1 MTDKVNDKLY
11 EDNESLIKKAR
22 SGDLKAR
29 DKVITNN
36 LGLVYSIVRRFLNRG
51 YEEEDLV
58 QIGSIGL
65 IRAAEKFDL
74 SFNVKFST
82 YAVPMIIGEIKRFL
96 RDDGIIKVSRSLK
109 EIAANAAVVKKEIE
123 KEKGTEAT
131 VKEIAD
137 KMGISA
143 EELSNALESQRPM
156 FSIYAKIDDGNG
168 EGKSL
173 IEKLES
179 AENPMDKAVDRLTV
193 QSLMEELEPRDKE
206 IVKQRY
212 FDGKTQMQIAE
223 KMGISQ
229 VQVSRLEKKILQ
241 KMRNKVWNI

>member
-1 MTDKVNDKLY
+1 MTDKINENLY
-11 EDNESLIKKAR
+11 EDNEVLLKKAR
-22 SGDLKAR
+22 AGDLKAR

-109 EIAANAAVVKKEIE
+109 ETAANAAVVKFEIE

-179 AENPMDKAVDRLTV
+179 IENPMDKAVDRLTV

-206 IVKQRY
+206 IVRQRY
-212 FDGKTQMQIAE
+212 FEGKTQIQIAE

-241 KMRNKVWNI
+241 KMRNKVWTC

>member
-1 MTDKVNDKLY
+1 MTGKINDKLY

-22 SGDLKAR
+22 NGDLKAR
-29 DKVITNN
+29 DKVIVNN

-109 EIAANAAVVKKEIE
+109 ETAANAAVVKKEIE
-123 KEKGTEAT
+123 KAKGTEAT

-168 EGKSL
+168 EGKPL

-179 AENPMDKAVDRLTV
+179 VENPMDKAVDKLTI
-193 QSLMEELEPRDKE
+193 QCLMEELEPRDKE

-212 FDGKTQMQIAE
+212 FDGKTQIQIAE

-241 KMRNKVWNI
+241 KMRNKVWSP